1 MGSALARGLLL
12 TKEAELRLTVYDKVA
27 ERSES
32 LARAADGQ
40 VEVASSAPE
49 LIRGAEVIILSVK
62 PQDLEAMLVEL
73 HPELGHEKTLVSVAA
88 GLELERL
95 RAAAGPEPVLFR
107 LMPNLAVASGWGV
120 VAVAHE
126 AATPSE
132 AVGDLLTLLEGLGAV
147 SVLPESQFDAV
158 TAVAASGPAMLALVL
173 EGLEDGGVGAGLPRS
188 VARLFVQQMALGTA
202 RTLLDNSEA
211 PAALKDRVTS
221 PAGTTIAGL
230 AVLEDRGVRGALLQ
244 AVRAAERR
252 AAEL

>member
-1 MGSALARGLLL
+1 MGSALAHGLLL
-12 TKEAELRLTVYDKVA
+12 TKEAGLRLTVYDKVG
-27 ERSES
+27 ERSEA
-32 LARAADGQ
+32 LAHSAGGR
-40 VEVASSAPE
+40 VEVAPSAPE

-62 PQDLEAMLVEL
+62 PQDLEAMLEGL
-73 HPELGHEKTLVSVAA
+73 RPELGREKTLMSVAA
-88 GLELERL
+88 GLDLERL
-95 RAAAGPEPVLFR
+95 RAAAGPESVLFR
-107 LMPNLAVASGWGV
+107 LMPNLAVASGSGV

-126 AATPSE
+126 AAISSE
-132 AVGDLLTLLEGLGAV
+132 AVAGILGLLEGLGAV

-173 EGLEDGGVGAGLPRS
+173 EGLEDGGVSAGLPRS

-202 RTLLDNSEA
+202 RTLLDNAES

-244 AVRAAERR
+244 AVRAAVRR